1 MQVTL
6 MASESGVEHGGG
18 LSEYISHHLH
28 HLSSKEQHSM
38 FDFSI
43 VHWDTLFFSLL
54 CAAIVL
60 ILLRIAAARATAG
73 VPGKFQTA
81 VEMLVEMVEEQAKA
95 MVHGSLK
102 YIAPLALTVFC
113 WVAFMN
119 AIDLLPVDWLPRF
132 GHWASGGRIEYLR
145 PLPTADINLTF
156 GLALGVL
163 VLAFYYSI
171 KIKGAGGFLH
181 ELLTAPFGAAKIG
194 VNPLSWIA
202 VLLLGLANL
211 LFNLIEYVGR
221 TFSHGMRLFG
231 NMYAGE
237 LIFFL
242 IAGLGGSMTLVG
254 ISLHLITGTAWAIF
268 HILIVLLQAFIF
280 MMLTLA
286 YLGQAHAHH

>member
-6 MASESGVEHGGG
+6 MASESGGEHGGG

-28 HLSSKEQHSM
+28 HLSNKEQHSM
-38 FDFSI
+38 FDLSV

-54 CAAIVL
+54 CAAVFLLVL
-60 ILLRIAAARATAG
+60 RLAAGRATAG

-81 VEMLVEMVEEQAKA
+81 VEMLVEMVEEQAKT

-113 WVAFMN
+113 WVAVMN
-119 AIDLLPVDWLPRF
+119 AVDLLPVDWFPTAARKL
-132 GHWASGGRIEYLR
+132 GVAYLR
-145 PLPTADINLTF
+145 PLPTADLNLTF

-163 VLAFYYSI
+163 MLAFYYSI
-171 KIKGAGGFLH
+171 KIKGLGGFLH
-181 ELLTAPFGAAKIG
+181 ELVGAPFGQTKLTL
-194 VNPLSWIA
+194 NPLSWILA
-202 VLLLGLANL
+202 LLLGAANL
-211 LFNLIEYVGR
+211 AMNIIEYAGR

-242 IAGLGGSMTLVG
+242 IAGLGGSMTVVG
-254 ISLHLITGTAWAIF
+254 IALHLVTGTAWAIF
-268 HILIVLLQAFIF
+268 HILIVLLQAFVF

-286 YLGQAHAHH
+286 YIGQAHAHH

>member
-6 MASESGVEHGGG
+6 MASESGGEHGGG

-28 HLSSKEQHSM
+28 HLSNKEQHSM
-38 FDFSI
+38 FDLSV

-54 CAAIVL
+54 CAAVFLLVL
-60 ILLRIAAARATAG
+60 RLAAGRATAG

-81 VEMLVEMVEEQAKA
+81 VEMLVEMVEEQAKT

-113 WVAFMN
+113 WVAVMN
-119 AIDLLPVDWLPRF
+119 AVDLLPVDWFPTAARKL
-132 GHWASGGRIEYLR
+132 GVAYLR
-145 PLPTADINLTF
+145 PLPTADLNLTF

-171 KIKGAGGFLH
+171 KIKGLGGFLH
-181 ELLTAPFGAAKIG
+181 ELVGAPFGQTK
-194 VNPLSWIA
+194 LT
-202 VLLLGLANL
+202 LLGAANL
-211 LFNLIEYVGR
+211 AMNIIEYAGR

-242 IAGLGGSMTLVG
+242 IAGLGGSMTVVG
-254 ISLHLITGTAWAIF
+254 IALHLVTGTAWAIF
-268 HILIVLLQAFIF
+268 HILIVLLQAFVF

-286 YLGQAHAHH
+286 YIGQAHAHH